1 MPSRI
6 SSLVSRLVHRRNK
19 QNQQQD
25 QHRQRQQHQ
34 QSVTSPKS
42 SQPSSRPASSA
53 TYATKS
59 TQSTQSVHSVHRF
72 SLLPPALPTTAALQ
86 QLELTLDTPLP
97 LFMSN
102 PSHTSS
108 GDRGTPSSSGTADSE
123 FPGPALPCFDAESRT
138 VSWSG
143 LSTPPT
149 ATHSAASS
157 VHGVTPRRRASPLP
171 DQSPT
176 SPFVCV
182 PLYIYPDP
190 GAWEPLVEAALAH
203 PTSYFH
209 AIINPYNGPGPT
221 PLPDANYVN
230 ALRRLAALPNVTV
243 LGYVHVTYGKRSAA
257 DVEKDIGE
265 YAAWASRDTF
275 RPGDIG
281 EGDATAGESARI
293 RVDGIFFDEAP
304 SDLAE
309 LAYMSRLTRCARR
322 LLRGAKSGA
331 NGLVMLNPGVAVDA
345 RYYDLANYIV
355 GFEQSLTHWDETKQS
370 FLETVGGRSRRQK
383 TVVMMHTCP
392 SSEAGSQSVEPLVEA
407 IRDAGVCGQFL
418 TDQIGGGYSRWPCW
432 WREYVDYVFPCSDV
446 IHEE

>member
-25 QHRQRQQHQ
+25 QHRQRQEHQ

-42 SQPSSRPASSA
+42 SQSSSRPASSA

-86 QLELTLDTPLP
+86 QLELTLDTPCL
-97 LFMSN
+97 
-102 PSHTSS
+102 SS
-108 GDRGTPSSSGTADSE
+108 CLILLILRRATADGIVVGSLDTTNGH
-123 FPGPALPCFDAESRT
+123 PQRRL
-138 VSWSG
+138 
-143 LSTPPT
+143 LSPRCY
-149 ATHSAASS
+149 
-157 VHGVTPRRRASPLP
+157 PRRRASPLP

-243 LGYVHVTYGKRSAA
+243 LGYVHVTYGKRNAA
-257 DVEKDIGE
+257 AVEKDIGE

-304 SDLAE
+304 SDLAD

-392 SSEAGSQSVEPLVEA
+392 PSEAGPQSVEPLVEA

-418 TDQIGGGYSRWPCW
+418 TDQIGGGIRDGPAGGGSMWTTFSLVRM
-432 WREYVDYVFPCSDV
+432 
-446 IHEE
+446 